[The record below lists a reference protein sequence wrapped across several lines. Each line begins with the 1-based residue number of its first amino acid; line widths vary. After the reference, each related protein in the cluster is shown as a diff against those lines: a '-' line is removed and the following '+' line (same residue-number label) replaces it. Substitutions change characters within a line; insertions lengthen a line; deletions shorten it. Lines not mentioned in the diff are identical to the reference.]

1 MALTLGMTGM
11 DGRTQQAL
19 MDAFNAANAAT
30 GHRFSLTSD
39 KDAKFVVVDMD
50 SLYGPMSWMQLH
62 SAGKHVIGFTQ
73 SPRVQTDSRLGRP
86 LDPVEFQNLL
96 ATLAEGVPVVK
107 RVPEPGS
114 EASASA
120 PADVAAPA
128 PPPVAAPVAALH
140 PGAPAGATPAPAPD
154 MVLPEEHATA
164 VPVTPVE
171 APAPTPVNVA
181 PEPPR
186 ARTLA
191 DWLVRGALS
200 TPVKFA
206 RNGGPDLVI
215 DPERR
220 EYHGPALLKPLAGY
234 FEGTVESSDFQPASA
249 ADLAA
254 SSAQP
259 LQRLVWLAGLME
271 GKGTLATG
279 LGEHIEYVLTKWPQ
293 TEREYPKHFRIATAM
308 MKGPARLMEIAEVA
322 SVPVEDVA
330 DFINANIATGFAQAS
345 VSGAQLPVEGLL
357 GRLREG

>member
-19 MDAFNAANAAT
+19 VEAFNLANAAA
-30 GHRFSLTSD
+30 GHRFELASD
-39 KDAKFVVVDMD
+39 KDARFVIVDMD

-62 SAGKHVIGFTQ
+62 NAGKHVIGFTQ

-107 RVPEPGS
+107 RAPEPGS
-114 EASASA
+114 EAST
-120 PADVAAPA
+120 PA
-128 PPPVAAPVAALH
+128 PVVATPVPAPVAAPVEALH
-140 PGAPAGATPAPAPD
+140 PGAPAGATPTPAPQ
-154 MVLPEEHATA
+154 MVLPEEHATS

-171 APAPTPVNVA
+171 APAPAPVNVA

-200 TPVKFA
+200 SPVKFT
-206 RNGGPDLVI
+206 RDGGPDLVI
-215 DPERR
+215 DPVRR
-220 EYHGPALLKPLAGY
+220 EYRGPAVLKPLAGY
-234 FEGTVESSDFQPASA
+234 FEGTVEADDFQAA
-249 ADLAA
+249 TDADLTG
-254 SSAQP
+254 STAQP

-271 GKGTLATG
+271 GKGKLATG

-345 VSGAQLPVEGLL
+345 VSGGQLPVEGLL